1 LVQKDKHERD
11 LLKRQ
16 HASMKS
22 EVKTLEEKVRES
34 YSLRN
39 SNSAD
44 VLNPQLPSMV
54 EDLFK
59 QMRVLKGS
67 IGVGDSLRVS
77 ESKSDVN

>member
-1 LVQKDKHERD
+1 MKD
-11 LLKRQ
+11 
-16 HASMKS
+16 

-39 SNSAD
+39 SNSVDAF
-44 VLNPQLPSMV
+44 NPQLPGMV

-77 ESKSDVN
+77 ESKSDVRKFQWRKGLLRDF